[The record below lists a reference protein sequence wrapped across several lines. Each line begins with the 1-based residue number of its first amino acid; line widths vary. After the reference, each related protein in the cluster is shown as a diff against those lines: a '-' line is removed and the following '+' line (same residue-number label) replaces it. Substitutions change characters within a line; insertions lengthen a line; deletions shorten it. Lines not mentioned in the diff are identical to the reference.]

1 MIKLQGS
8 VSAEI
13 ELRICRRR
21 AGEFESRLA
30 ANQCR
35 AAIDIAVGY
44 IIRPEG
50 SGIRNIAIRQEVSVR
65 IL

>member
-8 VSAEI
+8 VSVKSNFA
-13 ELRICRRR
+13 LADDAPR
-21 AGEFESRLA
+21 EFESRLA

-35 AAIDIAVGY
+35 AAIDMAVGY